1 MSVCHNRYDRND
13 RNNRYEQIDRYSYP
27 PYLGGTPRPLIEPPK
42 QEPPRTPPSPGRPRE
57 YL

>member
-1 MSVCHNRYDRND
+1 MSDCHNRYDRND
-13 RNNRYEQIDRYSYP
+13 RNNRYEQIDR
-27 PYLGGTPRPLIEPPK
+27 YLGGTPRPLIEPPK

>member
-1 MSVCHNRYDRND
+1 MSDCHNRYDRND
-13 RNNRYEQIDRYSYP
+13 RNNRYEQIDRYLYP
-27 PYLGGTPRPLIEPPK
+27 PYLGGTPREPPK